1 MEPETAST
9 HPALAGYPVVVAE
22 DVAWGDMDAFAH
34 VSNIVFFRYFQN
46 ARVEYMTRIGWFAAM
61 ETVGLGPIVKSTS
74 GTFRK
79 PLKYPDRLLIG
90 AKVTKVEADRVTF
103 AHLLVSTAHGAP
115 AADGEAVMVCVDYR
129 SGAKANLPDD
139 VRAKIAELETASG
152 GR

>member
-1 MEPETAST
+1 MT
-9 HPALAGYPVVVAE
+9 HPALAGFPVVIAE
-22 DVAWGDMDAFAH
+22 DVAWGDMDSFAH

-46 ARVEYMTRIGWFAAM
+46 ARVEYMTRVGWFAAM

-90 AKVTKVEADRVTF
+90 AKVTKVETDRVTF
-103 AHLLVSTAHGAP
+103 SHLIVSTAHDAP

-129 SGAKANLPDD
+129 NGGKAHLPAD
-139 VRAKIAELETASG
+139 VRAKIVELENGERGA
-152 GR
+152 